1 MNQGA
6 SSPLPKARIF
16 GPGAVVTLEDAC
28 GDTRCRVRVLMRDG
42 PRVHVEPLDGNGTAP
57 AWQPGGVQN
66 IRAARPFGLFLY
78 RATVERAESDGS
90 CHLTLGNDPARR
102 KQQRHYFRMPVRLGV
117 RLEWDGAR
125 EEIVVLRACNLS
137 GNGILVFDPN
147 EALQLGATLRIAIPI
162 GPSGEVV
169 RIRARVVRIQEEEPR
184 RVALSFVDLGEGT
197 RQVLL
202 RFLVRQH
209 RLHQQ
214 GGREPG
220 ESAKIFSIERP

>member
-6 SSPLPKARIF
+6 NSPLPKARIL
-16 GPGAVVTLEDAC
+16 GPGAVVTLEDAS
-28 GDTRCRVRVLMRDG
+28 GAARCRVRVLMREG
-42 PRVHVEPLDGNGTAP
+42 RRVHVEPLDGRDTALIWP
-57 AWQPGGVQN
+57 PRGAQN

-78 RATVERAESDGS
+78 HATVERAEPDGS
-90 CHLTLGNDPARR
+90 CHLTLGSDPARR

-137 GNGILVFDPN
+137 GSGILVFDPH
-147 EALQLGATLRIAIPI
+147 ETLQLGATLRIAIPI

-169 RIRARVVRIQEEEPR
+169 HIRARVVRIQEEEPR
-184 RVALSFVDLGEGT
+184 RVAMSFVDLGEGT
-197 RQVLL
+197 RQLLL

-209 RLHQQ
+209 RMHLQ
-214 GGREPG
+214 GGRVSG